1 MSERSVAKAA
11 RLGLVIVGFGLLP
24 TQVGLQD
31 LGSLIAP
38 RAAASTFPQGH
49 FIASPFGTIHAPLI
63 TFPRPAGTD
72 LAATAEPRLAR
83 FDPNDADVT
92 GSIAS
97 RALIDPSD
105 QRMLIFPEV
114 NRR

>member
-1 MSERSVAKAA
+1 
-11 RLGLVIVGFGLLP
+11 GLVIVGFGLLP

-38 RAAASTFPQGH
+38 RAAASERTP

-63 TFPRPAGTD
+63 TFPRFSDPGEFG
-72 LAATAEPRLAR
+72 LANL
-83 FDPNDADVT
+83 DPKDPDIT

-97 RALIDPSD
+97 RAPIHPRDEPV
-105 QRMLIFPEV
+105 FPEV
-114 NRR
+114 DRRLKGDRLVALHPAHP